1 MSKSNIIVTVVLAAL
16 SILLLCLWYF
26 QGFSTTDAPLDLVL
40 SVVWWIVIVIG
51 VVLVTKTG
59 KTNR

>member
-26 QGFSTTDAPLDLVL
+26 QGFSATDAPLDLVL
-40 SVVWWIVIVIG
+40 SVVWWIVIIIG

>member
-16 SILLLCLWYF
+16 SILLLGLWYF
-26 QGFSTTDAPLDLVL
+26 QGFSATDPLDLVL
-40 SVVWWIVIVIG
+40 AVVWWVVIAIG
-51 VVLVTKTG
+51 AVLVAKVG